1 MDVLVIGRNCVD
13 YIAVAE
19 QLPVENTKAAMV
31 AHYMDGGGQGGTSA
45 CAIARLGGSV
55 TIVGKVGDDSAG
67 EFCRRRLESFGVAC
81 DFLETV
87 AGRATAIAHIW
98 VTAGNG
104 NRTIL
109 YAPNELPPIEG
120 SEELAQMCGR
130 TPAILLDPEVTY
142 LAPFLADLG
151 HARGLLIYD
160 AERWRPGMEAM
171 MVTADLFVPTAGFL
185 EAPELGIARGSWV
198 QRLNA
203 LRRRVGG
210 QLVVTRG
217 ADGAYLFEG
226 PQLIHIAAPKVA
238 VADTTGA
245 GDVFHGALALAL
257 SEKTP
262 LPEAVKIAVAAASL
276 ACRGYG
282 GRETLADMQ
291 QVSKLAKT
299 LTLAPAEAA

>member
-1 MDVLVIGRNCVD
+1 MIGRNCLD

-19 QLPVENTKAAMV
+19 QLPEENTKAAMR
-31 AHYMDGGGQGGTSA
+31 AHYMEGGGQGGTSA

-55 TIVGKVGDDSAG
+55 TLVGKVGDDSAG
-67 EFCRRRLESFGVAC
+67 AFCRRRLEDLGVAC

-87 AGRATAIAHIW
+87 AGKATAIAHIW

-109 YAPNELPPIEG
+109 YAPNDLPPIVG
-120 SEELAQMCGR
+120 GASLAKLCHR
-130 TPAILLDPEVTY
+130 APAILLDPEVTY

-151 HARGLLIYD
+151 RGRGLLIYD

-171 MVTADLFVPTAGFL
+171 MATADLFVPTAGFL
-185 EAPELGIARGSWV
+185 DAPELGIDKGSWV
-198 QRLNA
+198 ERLNA
-203 LRRRVGG
+203 LRRRVDGR
-210 QLVVTRG
+210 LVVTRG
-217 ADGAYLFEG
+217 ADGAYLFDG
-226 PQLIHIAAPKVA
+226 PELIHIAAPKVA

-245 GDVFHGALALAL
+245 GDVFHGALAFAL
-257 SEKTP
+257 SRKIP
-262 LPEAVKIAVAAASL
+262 LPEAVKMAVAAGSL

-291 QVSKLAKT
+291 AVNALAKT
-299 LTLAPAEAA
+299 LTLAPAQAA